1 MHPRQQEVETSRSE
15 TNRSIGIRLAEF
27 VLAQGGQLPPVAVL
41 QGVVADLAADKHELV
56 LPLKHL
62 VGLPGFPAVAHKA
75 ASGLGNLE
83 RDALIQSL
91 GDLFS
96 PRIVGA
102 LDEVLTG
109 FLHLPNYSSGNAKD
123 DLGDKQGAIA
133 DYNQAIA
140 INPPYV
146 EAYTNRSGES
156 NSFFEAYHTAVS
168 NSKLRFQLGAFF
180 AIVFLALLA
189 VVVSQRKFPFAE
201 NPNSF
206 LVWLQNNDEF
216 KKGQVRYEFEEIN
229 FDRGDG
235 CHAFRKDDHYYYMC
249 YVSLMEYDYNK
260 KSLRRCVYVQV
271 VYNRENLGYTIVN
284 VDDEN
289 CSHRERI

>member
-1 MHPRQQEVETSRSE
+1 VETSRSE
-15 TNRSIGIRLAEF
+15 TYRSIGIRLAEY
-27 VLAQGGQLPPVAVL
+27 VLAQGGQLPPAAVI
-41 QGVVADLAADKHELV
+41 QGVVADLAADQHELL

-62 VGLPGFPAVAHKA
+62 IGLPGFPAVAHKA

-96 PRIVGA
+96 PRIVGV

-109 FLHLPNYSSGNAKD
+109 FLQLPNYSRGNAKPA
-123 DLGDKQGAIA
+123 LGDKQGAIA
-133 DYNQAIA
+133 DFNQAIA

-146 EAYTNRSGES
+146 EAYTNGGGES
-156 NSFFEAYHTAVS
+156 NS
-168 NSKLRFQLGAFF
+168 RFQLVAFI
-180 AIVFLALLA
+180 AIVFLALPA
-189 VVVSQRKFPFAE
+189 EVASVKKFPFAE

-206 LVWLQNNDEF
+206 LAWLQNNDEF

-235 CHAFRKDDHYYYMC
+235 CHAFKKDDRDYYLC
-249 YVSLMEYDYNK
+249 YVTLIEYDYHR
-260 KSLRRCVYVQV
+260 LGMRRCRHVQV
-271 VYNRENLGYTIVN
+271 SYNRYTLGQTGLN
-284 VDDEN
+284 VDEEN
-289 CSHRERI
+289 CTHRERIGPL